1 MLIQSDEGEAA
12 PADPS
17 QWLYSVTKREPRHC
31 DFLVDSGAATPVCQ
45 RKPGRLPGRKTQS
58 LEWNADRPR
67 DVSSRRLAT
76 QRFARALAHGINVA
90 KDFQSAPKDTGLQ
103 RSVTSVGQVR
113 DRGNIITFTSTG
125 GTILNEFT
133 CNRIEFERSDGVYR
147 WRADTSA
154 WTKSGCR

>member
-1 MLIQSDEGEAA
+1 MISWSILELRHQCVNESL
-12 PADPS
+12 ADCLGGKPRAWS
-17 QWLYSVTKREPRHC
+17 GMQIGHGTSVHDDWQK
-31 DFLVDSGAATPVCQ
+31 
-45 RKPGRLPGRKTQS
+45 
-58 LEWNADRPR
+58 
-67 DVSSRRLAT
+67 
-76 QRFARALAHGINVA
+76 RFARALAHGINVA